1 MACALDLTG
10 PDPKAKKDSRVNVLV
25 IGNNYSLEQ
34 ATVST
39 TDSSGNTVNTGVS
52 GNIDATKKKVFF
64 NVLEGTNTVV
74 LTFLPPPAPETLD
87 IVEDCG
93 GGVTQP
99 IRRFGAGI
107 RAGANFKII
116 AA

>member
-1 MACALDLTG
+1 MACTLDLTG
-10 PDPKAKKDSRVNVLV
+10 PDLRAKENSLINVLV
-25 IGNNYSLEQ
+25 IGNNYFLEQ
-34 ATVST
+34 AAVST
-39 TDSSGNTVNTGVS
+39 TDAAGNTVNTDVS

-87 IVEDCG
+87 ILEDCG

-99 IRRFGAGI
+99 ILSFGAAT

-116 AA
+116 AS

>member
-1 MACALDLTG
+1 MACELDLSG
-10 PDPKAKKDSRVNVLV
+10 PDLRANKNSRINVLV

-39 TDSSGNTVNTGVS
+39 TDAAGNTVNTDVS

-64 NVLEGTNTVV
+64 DVPEGTNTVV
-74 LTFLPPPAPETLD
+74 LTFWPPPAPETLD

-93 GGVTQP
+93 TGVTQP
-99 IRRFGAGI
+99 ILRFGAGI
-107 RAGANFKII
+107 RAGANFEII
-116 AA
+116 AG